1 MQSVK
6 WVVKVGTGKVEG
18 APPAGGAGGGGR
30 GARGQAGSCPAD
42 TKSLEGPLA
51 LGAPPSGVPVLRS
64 LSTPHVLNIRKR

>member
-18 APPAGGAGGGGR
+18 APPWAARAARG
-30 GARGQAGSCPAD
+30 GARGQAGRSPAGSCPAD

-51 LGAPPSGVPVLRS
+51 LGAPPSGVPATS
-64 LSTPHVLNIRKR
+64 WLSPLGLL